1 MAEHKIL
8 IEHLFRRKYGKI
20 LAVLLHH
27 FGYEYFDVAEEAVQ
41 TAFQKAL
48 ENWSVTGTPD
58 NPAGWLSTVA
68 KNAAYDAIKREK
80 IGRQKVDQLKNEIE
94 ESFKKIAQPEVDP
107 GKLNNEMD
115 DLAVMILLCCNPEVS
130 EKAQVC
136 LTLKTACGF
145 SVREISRALAMNE
158 ESVKKTITRAKEK
171 IAVSL
176 ELLKELKQNKIVE
189 RFKVVMEIL
198 YAMFTEGYSAS
209 SGEMQLRKEIAE
221 EAIYLSNVLLGSK
234 LISEESKPELY
245 ALIALMYFQFAR
257 FEARIKNGGIP
268 TRLQEQDR
276 NLWDWSLISA
286 GFAMLEKSKQTDTIS
301 SYHLEARI
309 AAEHSASNSFD
320 ETNWKSIYD
329 LYRKLLQIKDTFH
342 VRLNSIVALKYA
354 ESSEAALNEIEKL
367 SLDRKIPDGRSGE
380 AYLYHSVKADILEAL
395 KNKEAAKEWEKALKY
410 APTLAEQKFIKEK
423 IKNIF

>member
-8 IEHLFRRKYGKI
+8 IEHLFRRKYGEI
-20 LAVLLHH
+20 LAVLLRH

-48 ENWSVTGTPD
+48 ENWSITGVPQ
-58 NPAGWLSTVA
+58 NPAGWLSAVA
-68 KNAAYDAIKREK
+68 RNAAYDAIKREK
-80 IGRQKVDQLKNEIE
+80 IGRQKIDQLKNGIE
-94 ESFKKIAQPEVDP
+94 ESLEKITQPEIDP
-107 GKLNNEMD
+107 DKSNDEMD

-145 SVREISRALAMNE
+145 SIREIARALAMNE

-171 IAVSL
+171 VIVSP
-176 ELLKELKQNKIVE
+176 ELLKKLKQNKITE

-209 SGEMQLRKEIAE
+209 SGEIQLRKEIAE
-221 EAIYLSNVLLGSK
+221 EAIYLSNALLESK
-234 LISEESKPELY
+234 LIPNESKPELS
-245 ALIALMYFQFAR
+245 ALIALMYFQIAR
-257 FEARIKNGGIP
+257 FEARIKNEGLPI
-268 TRLQEQDR
+268 RLQEQDR
-276 NLWDWSLISA
+276 NLWDRNLINA
-286 GFAMLEKSKQTDTIS
+286 GFAMLEKSKATDSVS

-309 AAEHSASNSFD
+309 AAEHSISNSFE
-320 ETNWKSIYD
+320 ETKWKSIYN
-329 LYRKLLQIKDTFH
+329 LYKKLLQIKDTIP
-342 VRLNSIVALKYA
+342 VQLNSIVALKYA
-354 ESSEAALNEIEKL
+354 ESSSTALIAIEKL
-367 SLDRKIPDGRSGE
+367 SLDKRIPDGRSSE

-395 KNKEAAKEWEKALKY
+395 ERKEAAKEWEKALKY
-410 APTLAEQKFIKEK
+410 APTLAEQKFIEEK